1 MLLEELELSVRTVE
15 VDVVVVC
22 SSRVTRV
29 LVDVGVSW
37 FVTVVLLVDV
47 VVDAAKVVVDIAAN
61 THATNTDFLL
71 IFINLSF
78 YRISYNHIVV
88 NIHI

>member
-47 VVDAAKVVVDIAAN
+47 VVDAAKVVVEIAAN

>member
-37 FVTVVLLVDV
+37 FVTVVLLIDV
-47 VVDAAKVVVDIAAN
+47 VVDAAKVVVDIATN